1 MSESLFGAPA
11 LYWNAKLNMT
21 KVELEL
27 IEFLTF
33 LRDIVKPTTNI

>member
-1 MSESLFGAPA
+1 MSESLFGTPA

-27 IEFLTF
+27 ISDVNMYLLFDK
-33 LRDIVKPTTNI
+33 R